1 MTGGSLNLSSTQG
14 TGDDILNINPQI
26 TFFKKVYKR
35 HTNFGLETKEITD
48 SSNSNVNFG
57 ERVIYNITKTGSL
70 INDMHFEFT
79 LPPTKNVVA
88 DATVNPPVV
97 ANGGVV
103 DDSDTYCC
111 WVNAVG
117 YAIINEIK
125 LEIDGNIIDRQTG
138 LWYDIWNELTDPNR
152 KEWSLVG
159 KRNDGQGIVDIENK
173 SRYYVPLKFYFNRNP
188 GLSFPIFLLDENKIK
203 VHIILNSLN
212 SLIICDQ
219 DGTDDITINARPIT
233 SFKFFTTYV
242 FLDKAE
248 ENRIKMNL
256 PNEYLVETLDTH
268 DNLRESD
275 LSNIVLSNPVKE
287 LIWVIRNRRRLE
299 VATTSDI
306 PENNVVRAP
315 VNRENEF
322 TNDKF
327 NYALH
332 TLNNNLDYG
341 SFDTFKTLNIQIGNK
356 SRVDAT
362 EATFF
367 RTIQPFKHHSN
378 VPGGI
383 DNNEKRKYIY
393 LYSFALNPEEYQPSG
408 SYNFTKGDEKVKL
421 IFTGIGQSLE
431 NNNNNDLTGYR
442 LDLFAFHYKLL
453 SVYDGRIEFKDV
465 PYSSEIKI
473 DPVSEDPKMK
483 GVEPEIVRQI
493 AKKKC
498 RERTEIA
505 IAEEE
510 KRLIAIEEEVRRRYS
525 AKKPDV
531 HRHQN
536 FHKKKWAGLQ
546 GQQ

>member
-79 LPPTKNVVA
+79 LPPTKN
-88 DATVNPPVV
+88 DGGND
-97 ANGGVV
+97 GVV
-103 DDSDTYCC
+103 DGSDKYCC

-159 KRNDGQGIVDIENK
+159 KRNDNVDEETQQINK

-203 VHIILNSLN
+203 VNIVLNSLN
-212 SLIICDQ
+212 NLIRCDQ
-219 DGTDDITINARPIT
+219 DGNTNITINARPIT

-306 PENNVVRAP
+306 PEINVRSRRP
-315 VNRENEF
+315 KDRTNEF

-341 SFDTFKTLNIQIGNK
+341 SYDTFKTLNIQIGNK

-393 LYSFALNPEEYQPSG
+393 VYSFALNPEEYQPSG

-421 IFTGIGQSLE
+421 IFTGIGQSAT
-431 NNNNNDLTGYR
+431 NNNNDLTGYR

-473 DPVSEDPKMK
+473 DPVSEDPNMK

>member
-26 TFFKKVYKR
+26 TYIKKVYKR

-79 LPPTKNVVA
+79 LPPTKNIVA
-88 DATVNPPVV
+88 V
-97 ANGGVV
+97 ANDGVV
-103 DDSDTYCC
+103 DNSDTYCC
-111 WVNAVG
+111 WVDAVG

-159 KRNDGQGIVDIENK
+159 KRNDNEGIVDIETK

-203 VHIILNSLN
+203 VHITLNSLN
-212 SLIICDQ
+212 SLIICEQ
-219 DGTDDITINARPIT
+219 VGNTNITINARPIT

-306 PENNVVRAP
+306 PENNVVGAA
-315 VNRENEF
+315 VTITDEF

-383 DNNEKRKYIY
+383 GNQKRKYIY
-393 LYSFALNPEEYQPSG
+393 VYSFALNPEEYQPSG
-408 SYNFTKGDEKVKL
+408 SYNFTKADEKVKL
-421 IFTGIGQSLE
+421 IFTGIGQSAT

-473 DPVSEDPKMK
+473 DPVSEDPNMK
-483 GVEPEIVRQI
+483 GVGPEIVRQI